1 MSRPAQGGP
10 DVIHCSSV
18 KTTITINGHTYSN
31 VEEMPPEVRR
41 QYDVAMGM
49 LADKDRNG
57 IPDILEGK
65 GAPPPPDAGNPA
77 PRNFVAKFETTRIRV
92 NGQEYSR
99 WEDVPQAVRASLE
112 QARAASGDLG
122 LSQTAAP
129 PAKRATF
136 PTRPAPA
143 NDGLRIG
150 LPWLVVLLV
159 VAVLA
164 GFLIALKLR

>member
-1 MSRPAQGGP
+1 
-10 DVIHCSSV
+10 V
-18 KTTITINGHTYSN
+18 KTTITINGQTYSHI
-31 VEEMPPEVRR
+31 EQMPPEVRR
-41 QYDVAMGM
+41 QYEAAMGM

-65 GAPPPPDAGNPA
+65 DAPPPPDGGNPA
-77 PRNFVAKFETTRIRV
+77 TRNFVAKFETTRIRV

-99 WEDVPQAVRASLE
+99 WEDVPQAVRDSIE
-112 QARAASGDLG
+112 KARAASGPMEIF
-122 LSQTAAP
+122 QTAAP
-129 PAKRATF
+129 TARRAAI

-143 NDGLRIG
+143 DDGLRIG
-150 LPWLVVLLV
+150 LPWLVLLLL